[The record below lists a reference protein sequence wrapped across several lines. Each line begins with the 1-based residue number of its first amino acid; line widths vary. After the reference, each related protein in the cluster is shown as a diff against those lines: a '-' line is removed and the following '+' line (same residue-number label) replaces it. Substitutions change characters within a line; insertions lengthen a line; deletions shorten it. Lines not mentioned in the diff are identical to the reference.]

1 MVSVVALHA
10 FALAIAIPK
19 TALLCSSMLALG
31 CRVNRFRWSG
41 EVFTLKPA
49 DCWLRGGLFHYTR
62 LNGQYIMG
70 HSSTVQILK
79 ITNETRM
86 SKANTPYDV
95 REAEV
100 LLLND
105 EGAIDCAGSLRL
117 SKALLEGLVLGTYRA
132 GFSMVRQAFGDRRG
146 DIVSQLVSLQLVP
159 VKGVITPPVS
169 KAAAGV

>member
-1 MVSVVALHA
+1 MS
-10 FALAIAIPK
+10 
-19 TALLCSSMLALG
+19 
-31 CRVNRFRWSG
+31 
-41 EVFTLKPA
+41 
-49 DCWLRGGLFHYTR
+49 
-62 LNGQYIMG
+62 

-105 EGAIDCAGSLRL
+105 EGTVECAGALRL
-117 SKALLEGLVLGTYRA
+117 SKALVEGLVLGTYRA

-159 VKGVITPPVS
+159 TRSSP
-169 KAAAGV
+169 AASAGKPA